1 MLLVSLG
8 EAGVLTVGGGLEF
21 AARDVAAGLGEPP
34 VVAPVHLFKGGNPG
48 LLSGP
53 PRSAESP
60 DLDNQRLEVDSA
72 SVKPD
77 RRLRARRPSF
87 AGR

>member
-1 MLLVSLG
+1 MLLASFG
-8 EAGVLTVGGGLEF
+8 EAGVLMVGGGLEF
-21 AARDVAAGLGEPP
+21 AERDVAAGLEEPP
-34 VVAPVHLFKGGNPG
+34 VVVPVHLFKGGDLD